1 MVGAVAMW
9 ASMASWFT
17 PTILF
22 CFLNLMIA
30 TIFLTS
36 HLKSHNHKP
45 AHDQHHPPQL
55 FRAPSILDRVK
66 SIDFSLYRSDQHD
79 PPHNTPQ
86 LVRTPSM
93 LNRVMS
99 NFSAYKSEQP
109 EPVQPDPPHNTPQL
123 VRTPSMLD
131 RVMSNLSAY
140 RSEQPEL
147 IQPETPRKT
156 PQLVRTPSM
165 LERVMAN
172 FSTYR
177 SEHPDQ
183 LPLDPYRVDPIQS
196 QDHHVTR
203 SMSETAPEREAPAV
217 RMRKSASEK
226 MRAAEVSAAEVDR
239 RRPATTR
246 ERNQTASFGEDE
258 GVDEK
263 ADDFINRFK
272 QQLKLQRLDSILRY
286 KEMLNRGAGK

>member
-1 MVGAVAMW
+1 MVGAVTMW

-30 TIFLTS
+30 AIFLTS

-55 FRAPSILDRVK
+55 FRAPSILDRV
-66 SIDFSLYRSDQHD
+66 SRSRYNPTHHTTRRNWSE
-79 PPHNTPQ
+79 PHRCWTGSCQIYLPTGPNSPKHH
-86 LVRTPSM
+86 
-93 LNRVMS
+93 
-99 NFSAYKSEQP
+99 A
-109 EPVQPDPPHNTPQL
+109 
-123 VRTPSMLD
+123 
-131 RVMSNLSAY
+131 
-140 RSEQPEL
+140 
-147 IQPETPRKT
+147 KT

-172 FSTYR
+172 FSSYR

-183 LPLDPYRVDPIQS
+183 FPLDPYRVDPIQS

-203 SMSETAPEREAPAV
+203 SMSETAPKREAPAV

-226 MRAAEVSAAEVDR
+226 MRAAEVSEAEVDR

-263 ADDFINRFK
+263 ADDFINKFK